1 MRSPRNARAAEPPF
15 WLARLRWRLRGRSA
29 WPALVGAIAVG
40 GVLLAVLPPRG
51 DPGVGVGEILQ
62 LAAALL
68 LLGWVGSVVGARLL
82 RRRDPSL
89 PRIVARDRAATL
101 ALGAGVLALAVGGI
115 LHRPAV
121 VADRQRLD
129 AMIAEAR
136 GLAERRAPAYARQR
150 LDEEDVRR
158 LSTDVLRICFPVG
171 RADRAWCAVVRRD
184 DGTPRARTDSDPRSN
199 AALAAEAED
208 AS

>member
-1 MRSPRNARAAEPPF
+1 MRRRRAARAAEPPF
-15 WLARLRWRLRGRSA
+15 WLARLRWKLRGRSA
-29 WPALVGAIAVG
+29 WPALIAAVAAGA
-40 GVLLAVLPPRG
+40 VLLALLPPTG
-51 DPGVGVGEILQ
+51 DPGATVGEILQ

-68 LLGWVGSVVGARLL
+68 VLGWVGSVVGSRLL

-89 PRIVARDRAATL
+89 PRLVARDRAATL

-115 LHRPAV
+115 LHRPTV
-121 VADRQRLD
+121 VAERQRLD

-136 GLAERRAPAYARQR
+136 SLAERRAPEYARRR
-150 LDEEDVRR
+150 LNQEDVRS

-184 DGTPRARTDSDPRSN
+184 AGTPRARTDSDPRSN
-199 AALAAEAED
+199 AVLAAEAED